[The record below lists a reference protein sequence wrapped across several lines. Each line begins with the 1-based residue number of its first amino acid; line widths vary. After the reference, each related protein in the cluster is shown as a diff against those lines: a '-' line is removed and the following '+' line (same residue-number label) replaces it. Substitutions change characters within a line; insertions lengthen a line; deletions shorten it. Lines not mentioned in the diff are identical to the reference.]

1 MKKKA
6 DASGYLE
13 EKPMTALDHSRDL
26 PSGRPALSRGWI
38 MISLALVAWIVVA
51 GGAYLVFRGM
61 FG

>member
-1 MKKKA
+1 
-6 DASGYLE
+6 
-13 EKPMTALDHSRDL
+13 MTALDHSRDL

-61 FG
+61 IG